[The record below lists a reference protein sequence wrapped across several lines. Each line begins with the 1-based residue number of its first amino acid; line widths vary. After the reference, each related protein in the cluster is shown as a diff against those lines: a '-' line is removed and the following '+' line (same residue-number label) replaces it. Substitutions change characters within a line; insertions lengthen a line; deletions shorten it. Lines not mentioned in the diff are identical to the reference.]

1 MTSVTAACASPMAT
15 GMGAS
20 WPRPA
25 RQRGAV
31 LLILLTLIGL
41 GAATLLI
48 NAMGNNQLQAIRERR
63 TMATLA
69 QAREAVI
76 GYATLHGRLPR
87 PAASATDG
95 LEMAAPCTTEESC
108 SGFLPWVALG
118 IEGSDSWGKRL
129 RYAVTPVFTREPV
142 DAGRAVATKVVRGRD
157 SNGKF
162 FYLAGQETCSL
173 RFECLPFVVL
183 SAGKENFG
191 TSDQGIALPN
201 HSDSNDDE
209 GANDKAVT
217 VFVSRPFSSDP
228 DIEGGEFDDLVVWAT
243 WNNLMRRMKAAGRL
257 P

>member
-1 MTSVTAACASPMAT
+1 MAARGPSAA
-15 GMGAS
+15 
-20 WPRPA
+20 RPA
-25 RQRGAV
+25 RQGGAV

-48 NAMGNNQLQAIRERR
+48 NAMGHNNLQALRERR

-76 GYATLHGRLPR
+76 GYATQHGRLPR

-142 DAGRAVATKVVRGRD
+142 DVGRAVATKVVRARD
-157 SNGKF
+157 GDGKLY
-162 FYLAGQETCSL
+162 YLAGQETCSL
-173 RFECLPFVVL
+173 RYQCLPFVVL
-183 SAGKENFG
+183 SAGKDNFG
-191 TSDQGIALPN
+191 TSDQGVALPN
-201 HSDSNDDE
+201 NSDSNDDE
-209 GANDKAVT
+209 VANDKAVMS
-217 VFVSRPFSSDP
+217 FISRPASD
-228 DIEGGEFDDLVVWAT
+228 DANDDGGEFDDLMVWAT

>member
-1 MTSVTAACASPMAT
+1 MAARRCGTIDP
-15 GMGAS
+15 G
-20 WPRPA
+20 

-48 NAMGNNQLQAIRERR
+48 NAMGNNNLQAIRERR
-63 TMATLA
+63 TMVTLA

-95 LEMAAPCTTEESC
+95 LETATPCTTEESC

-118 IEGSDSWGKRL
+118 VEGSDSWGKRL

-142 DAGRAVATKVVRGRD
+142 DAGRAVATKVVRSRD
-157 SNGKF
+157 GDGK
-162 FYLAGQETCSL
+162 LAYIEGQETCSL
-173 RFECLPFVVL
+173 REECLPFVVL
-183 SAGKENFG
+183 SAGKDNFG
-191 TSDQGIALPN
+191 TSDQGIDLPN
-201 HSDSNDDE
+201 NSDSNDDE
-209 GANDKAVT
+209 AANAKAVT
-217 VFVSRPFSSDP
+217 DFISRPYSGDP
-228 DIEGGEFDDLVVWAT
+228 GIDGGEFDDLMVWAT